1 MCLKA
6 KIKEMGGFVSFI
18 TGGWASAITLA
29 PFGIYVKKDYLP
41 PYWDYKRLENHES
54 IHWAQQM
61 EMIVAG
67 AIIAA
72 ITVGILLL
80 FGISSWWL
88 LTSLAFLFL
97 FFYLWYVIEWFIRIF
112 INGSKAYKSL
122 CFEREAYQNDDNLDY
137 LKTRKRFSFLKYIF
151 GETLN

>member
-6 KIKEMGGFVSFI
+6 KVKKMGGFVSFI
-18 TGGWASAITLA
+18 TGGWAAGITLA
-29 PFGIYVKKDYLP
+29 PFGIYIKEKYLSN
-41 PYWDYKRLENHES
+41 KRMINHES

-88 LTSLAFLFL
+88 LTSLAFPFL

-137 LKTRKRFSFLKYIF
+137 LKTRKWFSFLKYIF

>member
-1 MCLKA
+1 
-6 KIKEMGGFVSFI
+6 
-18 TGGWASAITLA
+18 
-29 PFGIYVKKDYLP
+29 
-41 PYWDYKRLENHES
+41 
-54 IHWAQQM
+54 
-61 EMIVAG
+61 MIVAG

-72 ITVGILLL
+72 ITAGILLSL
-80 FGISSWWL
+80 GIFSWWL
-88 LTSLAFLFL
+88 LLLLAFPFL

>member
-6 KIKEMGGFVSFI
+6 KVKKIGGFLSLFPI
-18 TGGWASAITLA
+18 AGITLA
-29 PFGIYVKKDYLP
+29 PFGIYIREKYLTNV
-41 PYWDYKRLENHES
+41 RTVNHEK

-72 ITVGILLL
+72 ITAGILLL
-80 FGISSWWL
+80 FGVFSWWL
-88 LTSLAFLFL
+88 LLLLAFPFL

-112 INGSKAYKSL
+112 TNGSEAYKSL
-122 CFEREAYQNDDNLDY
+122 SFEREAYTNDDNLGY
-137 LKTRKRFSFLKYIF
+137 LEIRKHFAQLKYIKK
-151 GETLN
+151 